1 MARQPLTR
9 ERIIG
14 AASDV
19 ADRGGV
25 AAVTMR
31 SVAKEL
37 GVEAM
42 SLYHHLAGKDALID
56 ALVEHVFTQI
66 HLPDP
71 GTSWRAALV
80 ARADSARE
88 ILTRHPWG
96 LGLIESRRHPPA
108 SMIRHYDTML
118 GILRAGGFSVRDAV
132 HAYSVVDSY
141 VFGFVV
147 TEINLPMTSGET
159 AADFATDLDITE
171 GAFRHLAE
179 MLAGI
184 GPEFTFTDEFPF
196 GLDLILDALESRV
209 SG

>member
-1 MARQPLTR
+1 MGRQPLTR
-9 ERIIG
+9 ERIVG

-19 ADRGGV
+19 ADKGGA

-37 GVEAM
+37 DVEAM
-42 SLYHHLAGKDALID
+42 SLYHHVAGKDALID
-56 ALVEHVFTQI
+56 GLAEHVFTQI

-71 GTSWRAALV
+71 STPWRAALT
-80 ARADSARE
+80 ARAKSARE
-88 ILTRHPWG
+88 VLTRHPWG
-96 LGLIESRRHPPA
+96 LGLIESRRNPPA

-147 TEINLPMTSGET
+147 TEINLPMASGET
-159 AADFATDLDITE
+159 AADFATDLDITQE
-171 GAFRHLAE
+171 TFPHLAE
-179 MLAGI
+179 MLTGI
-184 GPEFTFTDEFPF
+184 GPDFTFADEFPF
-196 GLDLILDALESRV
+196 GLDLILDALESRL